1 MHPPFYVVD
10 HKIGPDVYH
19 HTDHKPVVR
28 RTAPARLAL
37 TATASGWPPVPMA
50 TGAFSDN
57 GALYLPSGSMIA
69 PHPVLR
75 TVPPPQ
81 RTLRD
86 FIGRLLI
93 RTGQRMIMEN
103 RA

>member
-10 HKIGPDVYH
+10 HKIGPDVYQ
-19 HTDHKPVVR
+19 HTDHRPVVR
-28 RTAPARLAL
+28 RGAPTRLAL
-37 TATASGWPPVPMA
+37 TATSAGWPPVPMS

-57 GALYLPSGSMIA
+57 GALYLPSGSMIP

-86 FIGRLLI
+86 YIGRLLI

-103 RA
+103 RV